1 MYARLK
7 PFRCQHPLRRGP
19 GAFDSCDYLL
29 TRGYPDQ
36 FLQDQSLQRSMT
48 SATAAGAGRQQ
59 QAETITRDELIT
71 ALTEAQQRKVE

>member
-1 MYARLK
+1 
-7 PFRCQHPLRRGP
+7 
-19 GAFDSCDYLL
+19 
-29 TRGYPDQ
+29 
-36 FLQDQSLQRSMT
+36 MT